1 MPIQLLSEN
10 PLFFLV
16 WVLAILVGLSIHEFS
31 HALAGHA
38 LGDTTAEQAGRLT
51 LNPLAHID
59 PIGFLMLLL
68 IGFGWGKP
76 VPYNPYNLKFPRWGP
91 TLVGIAGPIANLIG
105 VVIGGV
111 VLKLVTDFGGFPVD
125 NLLVQFLVFLVLI
138 NIVLML
144 FNLIPVPPLDGSRIL
159 LSILAS
165 PKYAR
170 ARFLLETR
178 GPMLLLGIIILDA
191 IFGLN
196 IFGRLFQGAIALVFR
211 IF

>member
-1 MPIQLLSEN
+1 MPIQMLGEN
-10 PLFFLV
+10 PMFFLV

-38 LGDTTAEQAGRLT
+38 LGDSTAEQAGRLT
-51 LNPLAHID
+51 LNPIAHID
-59 PIGFLMLLL
+59 PIGFLMLLF

-76 VPYNPYNLKFPRWGP
+76 VPYNPHNLKYPRWGP
-91 TLVGIAGPIANLIG
+91 MLVGIAGPIANLVG
-105 VVIGGV
+105 VVIAGIA
-111 VLKLVTDFGGFPVD
+111 LKFVTDFGNLPPG
-125 NLLVQFLVFLVLI
+125 NLLVPFLVFLVRI

-159 LSILAS
+159 LSILAA

-170 ARFLLETR
+170 IRFLLETR
-178 GPMLLLGIIILDA
+178 GPILLIGLIILDSL
-191 IFGLN
+191 FGLN
-196 IFGRLFQGAIALVFR
+196 IFGRLFQGVIGLVFR